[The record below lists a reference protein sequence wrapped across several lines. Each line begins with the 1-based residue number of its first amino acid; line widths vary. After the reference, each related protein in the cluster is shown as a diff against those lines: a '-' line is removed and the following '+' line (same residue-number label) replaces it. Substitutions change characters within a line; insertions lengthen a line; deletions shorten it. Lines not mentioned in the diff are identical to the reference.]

1 MENKKYYIT
10 TSIPYTNAPPHIGHV
25 LEFIQADVLARYH
38 RGLGRDV
45 FFLTGTDEH
54 GLKTLRAAEA
64 AGKETM
70 EFADEV
76 SGKFRELLTILNISN
91 DDFIRTTD
99 EIRHKPSVYKLWEKY
114 LENGD
119 IYKKK
124 YKGYYNN
131 SLNKKQDIDFFIDL
145 KGKNFDLGSKM
156 YFIGSIC

>member
-1 MENKKYYIT
+1 MFKKKKKFYIT

-38 RGLGRDV
+38 RNLNRDV

-64 AGKETM
+64 LGKIPQD
-70 EFADEV
+70 FADEI
-76 SGKFRELLTILNISN
+76 SGKFKGLAKILNISN

-99 EIRHKPSVYKLWEKY
+99 EKRHKPAVYKLWDEYVKK
-114 LENGD
+114 GD

-124 YKGYYNN
+124 YKGFYTQYFHLL
-131 SLNKKQDIDFFIDL
+131 SVYLHWLYLIIL
-145 KGKNFDLGSKM
+145 K
-156 YFIGSIC
+156 IQ